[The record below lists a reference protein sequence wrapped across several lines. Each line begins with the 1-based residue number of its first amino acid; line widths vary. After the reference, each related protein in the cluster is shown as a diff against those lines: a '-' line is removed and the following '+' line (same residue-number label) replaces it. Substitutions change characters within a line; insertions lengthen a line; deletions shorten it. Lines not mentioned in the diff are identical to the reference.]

1 MKKTTCFA
9 PSLPPTMNT
18 HPLSLYE
25 IVLAIGQF
33 IPLWESVHLAYEDV
47 WLLKPKDLLAAISVN
62 RLFRTTLTPLL
73 WSVYVE
79 FAVMA
84 LGNAY
89 KCIGNAEYEIPVG
102 IVQKNSSY
110 IRFLDLSS
118 HHTRFSLIDEPPE
131 LNCSLLQELRLSAD
145 VDSAWAKR
153 LILANPELRVLHW
166 ERNRKNLPQEKL
178 KDFASILSL
187 QRLRYLGLDDW
198 TFLTEHLY
206 RALAKNAGH
215 LEELRLTRCDSILL
229 KRSKRDGTGKSQY
242 TVITSMETGVEESET
257 IEQMCRRIRLTK
269 LKTLHLDVEHNRCPL
284 TLYWLIDIAPALE
297 TAVFGD
303 LLGSTGKALSLT
315 LRGVAALHLLNACAP
330 GHLVHTSLRGLRLDN
345 TFMEALSVHRDCLE
359 TLELDIRDDNYRDS
373 FSNLGAILEQCS
385 QLKHLAVEVFC
396 REPCDRRQPL
406 LFLNKLVTCPGLE
419 SLTFKGFRLAGEN
432 NHLHEGDEDY
442 GSNEVT
448 SRGSIEWDPEFEN
461 YHDLQ
466 ADIWPGWREVYLAF
480 SDASG
485 GWCSAHF
492 KRIVGDAI
500 GSLSSLK
507 YVRFDILSY
516 GKWRKG
522 DEGVCPLV
530 VAGDGNF
537 IQAWSAYSTVSV
549 LYEAEDQAKK
559 TSTNATASLALHKL
573 AGGLGVR
580 DRSEDHFT
588 MDRRSIQCTQCNR
601 ARDRDHN
608 EAHNMARAALQWM
621 TDFSWPQELCRPT
634 PPPQH

>member
-1 MKKTTCFA
+1 
-9 PSLPPTMNT
+9 MNT

-73 WSVYVE
+73 WSVFVE
-79 FAVMA
+79 SAVKS

-89 KCIGNAEYEIPVG
+89 ECMGNEEYDIPVD

-118 HHTRFSLIDEPPE
+118 YYRQLGRMRESPE
-131 LNCSLLQELRLSAD
+131 LYCSRLQELRLSSS
-145 VDSAWAKR
+145 VDSTWAKR

-166 ERNRKNLPQEKL
+166 ARTRKNSSREKL

-198 TFLTEHLY
+198 IFLTEYLY

-229 KRSKRDGTGKSQY
+229 KRSKRDDTGKSRY
-242 TVITSMETGVEESET
+242 TVITSMETGVEEFET
-257 IEQMCRRIRLTK
+257 MEQMCRRIRLTK

-303 LLGSTGKALSLT
+303 LLGSTGKALGLT
-315 LRGVAALHLLNACAP
+315 LR
-330 GHLVHTSLRGLRLDN
+330 HLVHASLRGMRLDN
-345 TFMEALSVHRDCLE
+345 SFLEALSVHRDCLE

-373 FSNLGAILEQCS
+373 FSNLGTILEQCS
-385 QLKHLAVEVFC
+385 QLKHLAVAVHFY

-419 SLTFKGFRLAGEN
+419 SATFNGFRLAGEN
-432 NHLHEGDEDY
+432 NHLQEGDEDY
-442 GSNEVT
+442 GSNERT
-448 SRGSIEWDPEFEN
+448 SRDSIEWDPEFEDYN
-461 YHDLQ
+461 DPQDY
-466 ADIWPGWREVYLAF
+466 IFRPGWREVYLAF
-480 SDASG
+480 GSDDCA

-492 KRIVGDAI
+492 KRIKRNLTLAQDATLNKAI
-500 GSLSSLK
+500 GAVIRLCGIK
-507 YVRFDILSY
+507 

-522 DEGVCPLV
+522 DEGVRPLV
-530 VAGDGNF
+530 VTGDGNF
-537 IQAWSAYSTVSV
+537 
-549 LYEAEDQAKK
+549 
-559 TSTNATASLALHKL
+559 TSKH
-573 AGGLGVR
+573 GR
-580 DRSEDHFT
+580 PIRHFQFF
-588 MDRRSIQCTQCNR
+588 M
-601 ARDRDHN
+601 
-608 EAHNMARAALQWM
+608 
-621 TDFSWPQELCRPT
+621 
-634 PPPQH
+634 

>member
-1 MKKTTCFA
+1 
-9 PSLPPTMNT
+9 MNT

-79 FAVMA
+79 FAVKA

-118 HHTRFSLIDEPPE
+118 HHTRFSLIDEPLE

-166 ERNRKNLPQEKL
+166 ERNRKNLPQENL

-229 KRSKRDGTGKSQY
+229 KRSKRDDTGKSQY

-315 LRGVAALHLLNACAP
+315 LRKSCPRLQTIKLGDDWGEKTWRLHQGGVAALHLLNACAP

-373 FSNLGAILEQCS
+373 FSNLGTILEQCS

-406 LFLNKLVTCPGLE
+406 LFLNKLVTCTGLE

-448 SRGSIEWDPEFEN
+448 SRGSIGWDPEFEDYN
-461 YHDLQ
+461 DPQ
-466 ADIWPGWREVYLAF
+466 ACIWPGWREVYLAF
-480 SDASG
+480 SDESG

-500 GSLSSLK
+500 AASSL
-507 YVRFDILSY
+507 VRFHH
-516 GKWRKG
+516 
-522 DEGVCPLV
+522 V
-530 VAGDGNF
+530 
-537 IQAWSAYSTVSV
+537 
-549 LYEAEDQAKK
+549 
-559 TSTNATASLALHKL
+559 
-573 AGGLGVR
+573 
-580 DRSEDHFT
+580 
-588 MDRRSIQCTQCNR
+588 
-601 ARDRDHN
+601 
-608 EAHNMARAALQWM
+608 
-621 TDFSWPQELCRPT
+621 
-634 PPPQH
+634 